1 MNREVDDDRV
11 ALAIE
16 LGQMCEAFQCLPGAG
31 GRLDQDP
38 YLLKLVRSYH
48 VVVARVEE
56 RQVKASVP
64 KA

>member
-16 LGQMCEAFQCLPGAG
+16 LGQMCETFQCLPGAG
-31 GRLDQDP
+31 GLLDQDP

-48 VVVARVEE
+48 RVVA
-56 RQVKASVP
+56 QVQEQQTKSAIP
-64 KA
+64 RH